1 MGNVAKPSSK
11 QAIRDSSQFHE
22 DYKKNYNKE
31 SVEGYFFKVDV
42 QYPEKLYRLYNNLT
56 FFPGR
61 MKIEKV
67 EKLAANLH
75 DKTQYVMH

>member
-11 QAIRDSSQFHE
+11 QAIRDSYQFHE